1 MINFINKNVIKVFL
15 RILIVVIL
23 FHFSIIIKIVP
34 YNITWGER
42 LQNDSEMYVFEIISI
57 LINVFLCL
65 ILLMKGNY
73 INNKFS
79 NRTINVILWIFFGI
93 FVLNTFGNIFAKTNF
108 EKMFSILTAL
118 FSVFLWIILKK

>member
-15 RILIVVIL
+15 GILIVVIL
-23 FHFSIIIKIVP
+23 FHFSIIIKIVS
-34 YNITWGER
+34 YNITWGGR

-93 FVLNTFGNIFAKTNF
+93 FALNTFGNIFAKTNF